1 MPKVQLVLLK
11 IVTYAIFTPNPS
23 IISIWLSSG
32 TSLNLLQRE
41 AENGRQKQILGLHGS
56 WKIKA
61 HTIKITRV
69 VIMPL
74 GI

>member
-1 MPKVQLVLLK
+1 MPTVQLVLLK

-23 IISIWLSSG
+23 IIAHGSAAVVV
-32 TSLNLLQRE
+32 LLQLA
-41 AENGRQKQILGLHGS
+41 AENGRQKQTLGLYGS

-61 HTIKITRV
+61 HTIKIARV
-69 VIMPL
+69 VKMPL